1 MFISEATHHSVRGL
15 VETSFAGER
24 TIKGKSNPQ
33 KVYQLEGVRPGITR
47 FEAALSRG
55 LSTFVGREG
64 ELGVFE
70 RSLDEARSQLA
81 VVDVVGEP
89 GIGKSHLLFLTQE
102 QFKSWLSGDG
112 GAEYLKPAPNDYLQ
126 RWPVSKRVN
135 SSKADADDPTLIDRV
150 QSEAA

>member
-15 VETSFAGER
+15 VGTSFAGER

-33 KVYQLEGVRPGITR
+33 KVYQLEGIRLGITW
-47 FEAALSRG
+47 FQAALSRG

-64 ELGVFE
+64 ENGVFE

-89 GIGKSHLLFLTQE
+89 GIGSCIGPLPTQE
-102 QFKSWLSGDG
+102 QFEL
-112 GAEYLKPAPNDYLQ
+112 AE
-126 RWPVSKRVN
+126 RR
-135 SSKADADDPTLIDRV
+135 
-150 QSEAA
+150 